1 MGIPV
6 NDRAFII
13 AGDQAAVIAN
23 DIDDAR
29 YRAAVHYVPVGV
41 QVPVRCHGDA
51 ETQFMLDDGMLEFMV
66 GGAATYVTAPETM
79 RVPAGVPYAYRN
91 VGDHTARLL
100 VRASRPEP
108 TYRMIRAYIEY
119 AA

>member
-1 MGIPV
+1 M
-6 NDRAFII
+6 NDRAFVI
-13 AGDQAAVIAN
+13 AGDKAAAIAN
-23 DIDDAR
+23 DIRDHR

-41 QVPVRCHGDA
+41 QVPTRSHGEA
-51 ETQFMLDDGMLEFMV
+51 ETQFMLEDGMLEFMV
-66 GGAATYVTAPETM
+66 GGAATYICAPNFV

-100 VRASRPEP
+100 VRSHKPEP
-108 TYRMIRAYIEY
+108 TYKMIRAFVEY